1 MCSPLTLFHHL
12 LNNCQRPSGIVTE
25 EMDFLSLGIDR
36 DDIIRCHSTMAS
48 IEQLLVLIAKDPRKT
63 AYKITPAAKSYQEQD
78 DMVRTS
84 FSSLLWAHMSYNIG
98 SICLLKQLK
107 LNNHIFFMK

>member
-1 MCSPLTLFHHL
+1 
-12 LNNCQRPSGIVTE
+12 
-25 EMDFLSLGIDR
+25 MDFLSLGIDR

-48 IEQLLVLIAKDPRKT
+48 IEQLLASVILITKDPRKT

-84 FSSLLWAHMSYNIG
+84 FSSLLWARTIG
-98 SICLLKQLK
+98 SFCLLKQLTETK
-107 LNNHIFFMK
+107 YL

>member
-84 FSSLLWAHMSYNIG
+84 FSSLLWARTIG
-98 SICLLKQLK
+98 SFCLLKQLTETK
-107 LNNHIFFMK
+107 YL